1 MDAPPA
7 QEDCRPYVHVARVLV
22 RHGVH
27 APAVLASDLESG
39 FLLLTDLG
47 DTTYSD
53 ALARGGSDVQV
64 LYHDA
69 LDALVRLQQCPI
81 DEPLPPYDRERLL
94 LEMRLFPDW
103 YVQRHLGI
111 EMTAAERADLDAAFE
126 RLVQC
131 AAAQAQVLVHRDFH
145 SRNLMVLE
153 PGAGNPGVLDF
164 QDAVIGPITYDLVS
178 LLRDA
183 YVEWPEAQQIDWAAR
198 YWEKARTA
206 GHPVPAAFDVFWRDM
221 EWMGLQR
228 SLKILGIF
236 CRLFYRDGK
245 DRYLGDL
252 PVVLRH
258 TQRVAERY
266 DAFGG
271 LARLLDRIHG
281 RTRSTGFT
289 F

>member
-7 QEDCRPYVHVARVLV
+7 QEDCRPYVHVAQVLT

-27 APAVLASDLESG
+27 APAILASDLHQG
-39 FLLLTDLG
+39 FLLLSDLG
-47 DTTYSD
+47 DSTYFD
-53 ALARGGSDVQV
+53 ALGRAGVDVDR
-64 LYHDA
+64 LYRDA
-69 LDALVRLQQCPI
+69 LETLVQLQHCPL
-81 DEPLPPYDRERLL
+81 DEPLPPYDRDRLL
-94 LEMRLFPDW
+94 TEMRLFPDW
-103 YVQRHLGI
+103 YVQRHLGVTL
-111 EMTAAERADLDAAFE
+111 EPSERAELDAAFE
-126 RLVQC
+126 RLVEN
-131 AAAQAQVLVHRDFH
+131 AGGQAQVLVHRDFH
-145 SRNLMVLE
+145 SRNLMFLDANAV
-153 PGAGNPGVLDF
+153 NPGVVDF
-164 QDAVIGPITYDLVS
+164 QDAVIGPITYDVVS

-183 YVEWPEAQQIDWAAR
+183 YVEWPEDRQIDWAAR
-198 YWEKARTA
+198 YWERARTA
-206 GHPVPAAFDVFWRDM
+206 GHAVPASFDTFWRDM

-258 TQRVAERY
+258 TRRVAERY
-266 DAFGG
+266 DAFAG

-281 RTRSTGFT
+281 NKRTEGYT